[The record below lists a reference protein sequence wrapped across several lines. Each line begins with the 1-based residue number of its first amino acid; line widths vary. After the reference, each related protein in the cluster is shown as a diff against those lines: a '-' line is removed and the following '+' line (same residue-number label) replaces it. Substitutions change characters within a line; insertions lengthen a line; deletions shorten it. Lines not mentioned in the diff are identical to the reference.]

1 MFAFL
6 MIVLLLALWASS
18 TTVTATDWL
27 SVCLCQS
34 RQLVIHKHYVLAPD
48 CVWLSNG
55 WGNYRLAA
63 LLFDP
68 WTYWYR
74 SCLIR
79 LSAVCQQQNNRQQFV
94 IIVSIAIHWANLLLI
109 WVENVSWNVCKLKFH
124 YGRHV
129 SFDSSFQRISSLFLN
144 FLFKVGRRTF
154 PPK

>member
-6 MIVLLLALWASS
+6 MIVLLLALWANS

-27 SVCLCQS
+27 SVCVNRGS
-34 RQLVIHKHYVLAPD
+34 SSSTNIMAWSPTVSGSAMVEATTD
-48 CVWLSNG
+48 WLRCCSP
-55 WGNYRLAA
+55 
-63 LLFDP
+63 P
-68 WTYWYR
+68 WTYWYS

-94 IIVSIAIHWANLLLI
+94 IIVSIAIHWANLFLLI
-109 WVENVSWNVCKLKFH
+109 WVKNVSWNVCKLKFY

-129 SFDSSFQRISSLFLN
+129 SFDSSFQRISSSFLN